1 MTHVSRPAG
10 AIRLDEASRF
20 TQSARETRMAVAS
33 DSSIVDEEIFYVEL
47 ICRFYRVSE
56 YLKSD
61 RAALDVGFAKECH

>member
-1 MTHVSRPAG
+1 
-10 AIRLDEASRF
+10 
-20 TQSARETRMAVAS
+20 MAVAS